1 MDIAHLNIIGS
12 KIFFYT
18 FYTSMNI
25 APITLNNY
33 IYKKQ
38 PSLNFSAYNANVYND
53 GKLAYRNETE
63 LLRQDLSW
71 DDFMD
76 YVDKKYGDTKEVN
89 VVNHACSAGY
99 ESWSLLM
106 MLMKTQG
113 ENYKKFMPIKA
124 RDIDKN
130 AIEFAQKGALEI
142 CGNEYIDAKTKFKK
156 IFKNNFKIKKIPKG
170 EGIKISNEY
179 LMTCKTDLGKNI
191 QFKQSNIFDDKDLIN
206 KENTILFCRNF
217 WPYLEGKKAS
227 ELAFFLAQNMK
238 PSSTLVI
245 GAYDTGYDVNKLLEK
260 TGFKKTDVKYVY
272 EAPGKP
278 ATDQPIDFNMH
289 RFEFYA

>member
-1 MDIAHLNIIGS
+1 MNICPIN
-12 KIFFYT
+12 FYT
-18 FYTSMNI
+18 CKPATIKQAAPNFTS
-25 APITLNNY
+25 Y
-33 IYKKQ
+33 DDKV
-38 PSLNFSAYNANVYND
+38 FRD
-53 GKLAYRNETE
+53 GKLAYRNHTE
-63 LLRQDLSW
+63 LLRNDLAWNS
-71 DDFMD
+71 FMD
-76 YVDKKYGDTKEVN
+76 YVDKKYGDAKEVN

-130 AIEFAQKGALEI
+130 AVEFAKKGNLGI
-142 CGNEYIDAKTKFKK
+142 CGDEYIDAQILCGK
-156 IFKNNFKIKKIPKG
+156 ILKDNFQITRRPRG
-170 EGIKISNEY
+170 NGIDVRNEY
-179 LMTCKTDLGKNI
+179 LMTCNSDLKKNI
-191 QFKQSNIFDDKDLIN
+191 EFKQSNIFDDKDLIS
-206 KENTILFCRNF
+206 KDNTILFCRNF

-245 GAYDTGYDVNKLLEK
+245 GEYDYTYVVDKLLER
-260 TGFKKTDVKYVY
+260 TGFKKTNIEYVY

-278 ATDQPIDFNMH
+278 ATEHPVN
-289 RFEFYA
+289 FEMKRLELFS

>member
-1 MDIAHLNIIGS
+1 
-12 KIFFYT
+12 
-18 FYTSMNI
+18 MNI
-25 APITLNNY
+25 APITLNSFT
-33 IYKKQ
+33 YKKQ
-38 PSLNFSAYNANVYND
+38 PAPKFTAYNAIVYND

-63 LLRQDLSW
+63 LLRQDLCW

-76 YVDKKYGDTKEVN
+76 FVDKKYGDAKEVN

-99 ESWSLLM
+99 EPWSLLM

-113 ENYKKFMPIKA
+113 ENYKNFMPIQA
-124 RDIDKN
+124 RDLDKN

-142 CGNEYIDAKTKFKK
+142 CGNEYTDAQTKFKK
-156 IFKNNFKIKKIPKG
+156 IFKKNFKIKKIPKG

-179 LMTCKTDLGKNI
+179 LMTCNTDLKKNI
-191 QFKQSNIFDDKDLIN
+191 EFKQSDIFDDKDLIN

-238 PSSTLVI
+238 PSSTIVI
-245 GAYDTGYDVNKLLEK
+245 GAYDTGYNVNKLLEK
-260 TGFKKTDVKYVY
+260 TGFKKTNVKYVY
-272 EAPGKP
+272 ETPGMP
-278 ATDQPIDFNMH
+278 ATDQPVDFNMH
-289 RFEFYA
+289 RFELYV